1 MGGAPGVAL
10 RELLGPGLSRSC
22 DSVALSSVQVNKN
35 DIRKKVRRLMG
46 KSHIGLSH
54 SQVINELLDKL
65 ANMVTF

>member
-1 MGGAPGVAL
+1 MTQP
-10 RELLGPGLSRSC
+10 P
-22 DSVALSSVQVNKN
+22 LSSVQVSKN

-65 ANMVTF
+65 ADMVTF